1 MASSTVKTAIL
12 PVGGLGSRFLPATK
26 AMPKEMLTVVD
37 KPLVQYAIDEARA
50 AGIENFIFVTG
61 RGKTAIEDHFDHSFE
76 LEHTLAERGKSHYVE
91 MMRSMMPEP
100 GQIAYVRQQDPLGL
114 GHAIWC
120 ARHMLKDEAFAVL
133 LPDII
138 IDPVNGGDGCLKQ
151 LVDAHNAYGGMVL
164 AVEEV
169 PPDRVSS
176 YGIIDP
182 GKMNGPHMEIQGM
195 VEKPAIE
202 DAPSNLCITGRY
214 ILSTEIFD
222 FLDKGIRGAGNEIQ
236 LTDAI
241 AANLQKLPIHGV
253 QFSGRRFDCGS
264 KSGFLQAT
272 VAFGLSREDLRDDLH
287 GYLTD
292 LMATEKAAQ

>member
-1 MASSTVKTAIL
+1 MAIGSVKTAIL

-50 AGIENFIFVTG
+50 AGVENFIFVTG

-76 LEHTLAERGKSHYVE
+76 LETTLAERGKDHYVE
-91 MMRSMMPEP
+91 MLKSIMPEP

-120 ARHMLKDEAFAVL
+120 ARHLLKDESFAVL

-138 IDPVNGGDGCLKQ
+138 IDPVDGGDGCLKQ
-151 LVDAHNAYGGMVL
+151 LVDAHGQYGGMVL

-169 PPDRVSS
+169 PRDRVSS
-176 YGIIDP
+176 YGIIAP
-182 GKMNGPHMEIQGM
+182 GETKGNHLQIKGM
-195 VEKPAIE
+195 VEKPKPE
-202 DAPSNLCITGRY
+202 EAPSNLCITGRY
-214 ILSTEIFD
+214 VLSTEIFEY
-222 FLDKGIRGAGNEIQ
+222 LDKGVRGAGNEIQ

-241 AANLQKLPIHGV
+241 AANLGQLPIHGV
-253 QFSGRRFDCGS
+253 RFSGRRFDCGS
-264 KSGFLQAT
+264 KEGF
-272 VAFGLSREDLRDDLH
+272 VAANLHFGLKHPEIAGKVLKS
-287 GYLTD
+287 
-292 LMATEKAAQ
+292 ATEIMARQN